1 MNIYSVDLNL
11 LKVFDAIYVER
22 SVSRAAVRL
31 GITQPSVSHG
41 LTRLRTLFGDPLF
54 VRLHGGVEPTIAAS
68 RIAPSIQQAMRA
80 LQVTLDEGSSFD
92 PTSGRRTFLI
102 HMSDFGEAIFLPSLV
117 REIQKCAPGVRVE
130 TCQLGSAELTQALE
144 SGQIDFA
151 IGYLPLLDELF
162 QSAFL
167 FGEEYVILAPLKL
180 GQPAGARTSLDELE
194 FVIVTSHPETL
205 KILVQHGLQD
215 RVRLSVP
222 HFLVLPAI
230 CAQTGLAAIVPRY
243 VTSIFDQWK
252 TSMPYSGLEL
262 PGATHTMDVSLYW
275 FRRYSTDPGNIWM
288 RDLIV
293 RLFRNG
299 LKQFMPSAPVYSTSA
314 APVRTRGASDE
325 HTA

>member
-11 LKVFDAIYVER
+11 LKVFDAIYMER

-31 GITQPSVSHG
+31 GLTQPSVSHG
-41 LTRLRTLFGDPLF
+41 LTRLRALFGDPLF

-102 HMSDFGEAIFLPSLV
+102 HMSDFGEAVFLPSLV
-117 REIQKCAPGVRVE
+117 REIQESAPGVRVE
-130 TCQLGSAELTQALE
+130 TCQLGGVELTQALE

-151 IGYLPLLDELF
+151 VGYLPLLDELF
-162 QSAFL
+162 QSQFL
-167 FGEEYVILAPLKL
+167 FDEEYVILAPQKA
-180 GQPAGARTSLDELE
+180 GRPAGVQPSLDGLE
-194 FVIVTSHPETL
+194 FVVVNSHPETL

-230 CAQTGLAAIVPRY
+230 CAQTNLAAVVPRY
-243 VTSIFDQWK
+243 VTSVFDQWK
-252 TSMPYSGLEL
+252 KSAPYAGIEL
-262 PGATHTMDVSLYW
+262 PGARHTMNVSLYW

-288 RDLIV
+288 RDLIA
-293 RLFRNG
+293 RLFRDG
-299 LKQFMPSAPVYSTSA
+299 LRQFMPSALDFSA
-314 APVRTRGASDE
+314 VATPLRARGGKR
-325 HTA
+325 

>member
-41 LTRLRTLFGDPLF
+41 LTRLRALFGDPLF

-92 PTSGRRTFLI
+92 PMSGRRTFLI
-102 HMSDFGEAIFLPSLV
+102 HMSDFGEAVFLPTLV
-117 REIQKCAPGVRVE
+117 REIQECAPGVRVE
-130 TCQLGSAELTQALE
+130 TCQLSSVELIQALE

-162 QSAFL
+162 QSEFL
-167 FGEEYVILAPLKL
+167 FEEEYVILAPLKI
-180 GQPAGARTSLDELE
+180 GQAVGVQPTLDGLE
-194 FVIVTSHPETL
+194 FVVVSSHPETL

-230 CAQTGLAAIVPRY
+230 CAQTSLAAVVPRY
-243 VTSIFDQWK
+243 VTSVFDQWK
-252 TSMPYSGLEL
+252 KSMPYSGIEL
-262 PGATHTMDVSLYW
+262 PGAKHRMNVSLYW

-288 RDLIV
+288 RDLIA
-293 RLFRNG
+293 RLFRDG
-299 LKQFMPSAPVYSTSA
+299 LRQFMSSEPTVSTLA
-314 APVRTRGASDE
+314 APSRARGGTR
-325 HTA
+325 

>member
-41 LTRLRTLFGDPLF
+41 LTRLRALFGDPLF
-54 VRLHGGVEPTIAAS
+54 VRLHGGVEPTIAAG

-102 HMSDFGEAIFLPSLV
+102 HMSDFGEAVFLPSLV
-117 REIQKCAPGVRVE
+117 REIQARAPGVRVE
-130 TCQLGSAELTQALE
+130 TCQLGSVELTQALE

-162 QSAFL
+162 QSEFL
-167 FGEEYVILAPLKL
+167 FDEEYVILAPVQI
-180 GQPAGARTSLDELE
+180 GRSAGVEPALDGLE
-194 FVIVTSHPETL
+194 FVVVNSHPETL

-230 CAQTGLAAIVPRY
+230 CARTALAAVVPRY
-243 VTSIFDQWK
+243 VTTVFDQWK
-252 TSMPYSGLEL
+252 KSVPYSGIEL
-262 PGATHTMDVSLYW
+262 PGARHTMNVSLYW
-275 FRRYSTDPGNIWM
+275 FRRYSTDPGNLWM

-293 RLFRNG
+293 RLFRDG
-299 LKQFMPSAPVYSTSA
+299 LRQFMPPVPDSSKLA
-314 APVRTRGASDE
+314 APARPRSSKR
-325 HTA
+325 